1 MRKTFESGIFRNLMR
16 NHGYETDITHSGGNY
31 YTMEKIQNTDIKI
44 VMVLEPPILH
54 VYPYPTPI
62 LEQHEK
68 NFGLLS
74 NLCHQIW
81 GTHLFTEETISQITA
96 SCADDICT
104 RLSCLQGEEK

>member
-1 MRKTFESGIFRNLMR
+1 MRKALEPGIFRNLMR
-16 NHGYETDITHSGGNY
+16 NHGYEVDLTHANGGY
-31 YTMEKIQNTDIKI
+31 YTMKKIPDGGIKI

-54 VYPYPTPI
+54 IYPYPTPM

-74 NLCHQIW
+74 NLCHQIR